1 MSCKFFLKMKGWT
14 DIKALENTESIKN
27 EGLYL
32 CASTLR
38 RQVAFFFSSPAPFW
52 HFGDAP
58 VSRSRRGGVG
68 IDI

>member
-32 CASTLR
+32 CASTLC
-38 RQVAFFFSSPAPFW
+38 RQVAFFSSPAPFW
-52 HFGDAP
+52 HFDDAP
-58 VSRSRRGGVG
+58 VRHSRQGGVR
-68 IDI
+68 INI